1 MSGLKQ
7 PPCSWFLISLQVN
20 YLLLISIRPDL
31 DDLPGSAY
39 QSELTGQLRA
49 DWSISYSDKSAI
61 LSHMVYHHSGD
72 RVLVPME
79 ECPPQ
84 R

>member
-1 MSGLKQ
+1 M
-7 PPCSWFLISLQVN
+7 
-20 YLLLISIRPDL
+20 LLISIRPDL

-39 QSELTGQLRA
+39 ESELTGQLRA
-49 DWSISYSDKSAI
+49 DWSIGYSDKSAI

-79 ECPPQ
+79 KECPSQ